1 MLQKLLEII
10 FPREKID
17 VKMLPLVWPQVC
29 PVCERASLDGIT
41 HYKCSTRYS
50 LDGLFSIY
58 KYEGEVRMALSKAKF
73 KPYVFSLY
81 EELLSNNI
89 EYPKWLE
96 GILVPVPLHFIKL
109 RVRGFNQ
116 AEIIASKLKLPVVTN
131 LLTRTAFTKPQKK
144 LKMKERVI
152 NIAKAFKVND
162 YSNKNTIVVL
172 IDDIWTTGATLRVCG
187 KLLKESGFQKVYA
200 VTLAK

>member
-1 MLQKLLEII
+1 MLLDFL
-10 FPREKID
+10 FPKAKID
-17 VKMLPLVWPQVC
+17 IKKLPLVFPQVC
-29 PVCERASLDGIT
+29 PVCERASLNGLT

-81 EELLSNNI
+81 EELLNNNI
-89 EYPKWLE
+89 VYPKWLE

-131 LLTRTAFTKPQKK
+131 LLTRTSFTKPQKK
-144 LKMKERVI
+144 LKMKERLT
-152 NIAKAFKVND
+152 NIAKAFKVNN
-162 YSNKNTIVVL
+162 YSNKNMTVILV
-172 IDDIWTTGATLRVCG
+172 DDIWTTGATLRVCG

>member
-1 MLQKLLEII
+1 MLLDFL
-10 FPREKID
+10 FPTEKID
-17 VKMLPLVWPQVC
+17 VKRLPLVFPQVC
-29 PVCERASLDGIT
+29 PVCERASLNGVT

-58 KYEGEVRMALSKAKF
+58 KYEGKVREALSKAKF

-81 EELLSNNI
+81 GELLNNNI
-89 EYPKWLE
+89 EYPKWLG
-96 GILVPVPLHFIKL
+96 GILVPVPLHFIKQ

-144 LKMKERVI
+144 LKMKERLT
-152 NIAKAFKVND
+152 NIAKAFRVND
-162 YSNKNTIVVL
+162 YQNKNTVVVL
-172 IDDIWTTGATLRVCG
+172 VDDIWTTGATLRVCG
-187 KLLKESGFQKVYA
+187 KLLKEAGFQKVYA
-200 VTLAK
+200 LTLAK